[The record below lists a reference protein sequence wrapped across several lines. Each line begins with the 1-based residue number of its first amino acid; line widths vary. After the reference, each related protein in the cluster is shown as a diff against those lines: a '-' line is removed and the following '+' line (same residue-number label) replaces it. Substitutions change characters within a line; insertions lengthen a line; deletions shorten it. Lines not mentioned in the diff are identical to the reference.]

1 MNEGSAIAR
10 HQPPIEKRRAGE
22 GSGNTDIGLHKHNE
36 PTSSLSRLK
45 IQLGYLHKCGVNGK
59 GGGGPGER
67 REIIGRAKPLYKQ
80 SAEGER
86 SLKLVNES
94 LVIPCR

>member
-80 SAEGER
+80 SGEGER